1 MKTVDTLTK
10 DTFDAN
16 AREAN
21 QLAALKAA
29 GLGTIKAFR
38 LDDLRKMAKVGA
50 RMEEG
55 FEKLV
60 NPLQNPLS
68 PEPEHVFLETYGD
81 LTPAA
86 ANEMLAGLDNI
97 NHNFNH
103 IYKALDTEYRVMGA
117 LRWSREVYQSRTLS
131 QSRVNRQV
139 VIATL
144 DGSGIAP

>member
-68 PEPEHVFLETYGD
+68 PEPEHVFLE
-81 LTPAA
+81 
-86 ANEMLAGLDNI
+86 
-97 NHNFNH
+97 
-103 IYKALDTEYRVMGA
+103 RV
-117 LRWSREVYQSRTLS
+117 S
-131 QSRVNRQV
+131 
-139 VIATL
+139 
-144 DGSGIAP
+144 

>member
-1 MKTVDTLTK
+1 MKH
-10 DTFDAN
+10 
-16 AREAN
+16 
-21 QLAALKAA
+21 
-29 GLGTIKAFR
+29 
-38 LDDLRKMAKVGA
+38 
-50 RMEEG
+50 
-55 FEKLV
+55 
-60 NPLQNPLS
+60 P
-68 PEPEHVFLETYGD
+68 LETYGD